1 MIVAVLFAVAAAVA
15 FLAPRAL
22 VNRSWVDRSPELG
35 LAAWCAA
42 LFSVTAA
49 VGFAA
54 LALVIPWPRTVDALC
69 ALWRWCADAL
79 RGEHGPLGHFA
90 GAVVVGLVLLVAART
105 VLVVARAACSVV
117 AARRRHR
124 DAVTLVGTHLPGLG
138 VTVLDHTD
146 PAAYLVPG
154 RRRRIIVTTAA
165 LALLS
170 AGELAA
176 VVAHERAHATGRHH
190 LLRDGA
196 RMLTQAFP
204 RIALFAVAQEQIARL
219 VEIRADQ
226 VAARHH
232 APLDLAQALVAMA
245 TGSATPSGALAAT
258 GGDAVERVHR
268 MLRPPAPLSRGA
280 RVGLVAAMVAVAVL
294 PLAATALAWA
304 EPVLVACLPS

>member
-1 MIVAVLFAVAAAVA
+1 MIVAVLLAVAAAVA
-15 FLAPRAL
+15 VLAPRAL
-22 VNRSWVDRSPELG
+22 VNRSWVDRSPVLG
-35 LAAWCAA
+35 LAAWYAA

-49 VGFAA
+49 LGLAA
-54 LALVIPWPRTVDALC
+54 LALVIPWPRTVDVLC
-69 ALWRWCADAL
+69 ALWSWCAGAL
-79 RGEHGPLGHFA
+79 RGEYGLPGHVA
-90 GAVVVGLVLLVAART
+90 GALVVGLVLLVAGRT
-105 VLVVARAACSVV
+105 MLVVARAARSVV
-117 AARRRHR
+117 TARRQHR

-154 RRRRIIVTTAA
+154 RRRRIVVTTAA

-196 RMLTQAFP
+196 RLLQQAFP
-204 RIALFAVAQEQIARL
+204 RIALFTVAHQQIARL

-226 VAARHH
+226 IAARHH

-268 MLRPPAPLSRGA
+268 MLRPPAPLSRCA
-280 RVGLVAAMVAVAVL
+280 RVGLVAAAVAVAVL

-304 EPVLVACLPS
+304 EPMLAACLPL